1 MAVWPNLYAAQRATA
16 DLLTSMLPLHA
27 AKTSATSR
35 ASTTTITADP
45 DLQLPV
51 EANAEYLIHFY
62 FRISGTAAADMDIQ
76 FTTPFGCTGSY
87 SVTGRLA
94 GSSAADTDPRTSTRI
109 AFNVET
115 QFSTP
120 STAVA
125 QVSHG
130 AGRLIT
136 GPNAGTLSI
145 DWAQTVSSATA
156 SVLEQDSWLELRR
169 IA

>member
-1 MAVWPNLYAAQRATA
+1 MAVYPELYAGQRATA

-27 AKTSATSR
+27 AKASSTGR
-35 ASTTTITADP
+35 ASTTTISADP

-51 EANAEYLIHFY
+51 EANAQYFIHFY
-62 FRISGTAAADMDIQ
+62 FRVSGNAAADMDIQ
-76 FTTPFGCTGSY
+76 FTTPAGCTGSY

-94 GSSAADTDPRTSTRI
+94 GASAGDGDARTSTRI

-115 QFSTP
+115 QYSTP
-120 STAVA
+120 STAAA
-125 QVSHG
+125 QVNHG

-136 GPNAGTLSI
+136 GANAGTLSI
-145 DWAQTVSSATA
+145 DWAQTVSNATA
-156 SVLEQDSWLELRR
+156 SVMESDSWLELRR

>member
-1 MAVWPNLYAAQRATA
+1 MAVYPNLYAGQRATA

-27 AKTSATSR
+27 AKASSTSR
-35 ASTTTITADP
+35 ASTIAISADP

-51 EANAEYLIHFY
+51 VANAQYLITFY
-62 FRISGTAAADMDIQ
+62 LRISGNATADMDIQ
-76 FTTPFGCTGSY
+76 FTTPAGCTGGY
-87 SVTGRLA
+87 GVTGRLA
-94 GSSAADTDPRTSTRI
+94 GTSAGDGDIRTSTRLS
-109 AFNVET
+109 FNVET

-120 STAVA
+120 STAAA
-125 QVSHG
+125 QINHG

-136 GPNAGTLSI
+136 SATAGTFSI

-156 SVLEQDSWLELRR
+156 SVMESDSWLMLKR